1 MSNRSAVAPK
11 RIAVVTSSRADYGYL
26 LPIIRELSNAPE
38 FDLKLIVSGSHLSPA
53 HGSTVRDIEEDGFGI
68 AERVEL
74 LTDSDSA
81 SAIARAIG
89 IGVMGF
95 AEAYTRLAPD
105 LLLLLGDRF
114 EMFAAAAAMLPFAK
128 PIAHIAGGE
137 SSEGAIDEAIRHS
150 LTKMSHLHFVQTS
163 QYRDRV
169 VQMGEEPWRVT
180 VTGSPS
186 LDNLREFSPMTE
198 RELSE
203 RVGLSLDC
211 PPLLVTFHPV
221 TLEYSTAREQIGEL
235 LAAVEASGHP
245 VVFTAPNA
253 DTNGQ
258 EIRGAIESFVERH
271 AASASLVVNLGTR
284 GYFSLMQKALLMLG
298 NSSSGIIEAASFSLP
313 VVNVGD
319 RQRGRIHGANVIDVP
334 CVRDAILTAM
344 RAAAASSF
352 RDRIRGMQN
361 PYGEGNAAKAIVD
374 VLRRTPFDRS
384 LLLKRF
390 HQPSPES

>member
-1 MSNRSAVAPK
+1 
-11 RIAVVTSSRADYGYL
+11 
-26 LPIIRELSNAPE
+26 
-38 FDLKLIVSGSHLSPA
+38 
-53 HGSTVRDIEEDGFGI
+53 
-68 AERVEL
+68 
-74 LTDSDSA
+74 
-81 SAIARAIG
+81 
-89 IGVMGF
+89 
-95 AEAYTRLAPD
+95 
-105 LLLLLGDRF
+105 
-114 EMFAAAAAMLPFAK
+114 MFAAAGAMLPFAK

-180 VTGSPS
+180 VSGSPS
-186 LDNLREFSPMTE
+186 LDNLRGFVPVPE

-221 TLEYSTAREQIGEL
+221 TLEYSAMGDQIGEV
-235 LAAVEASGHP
+235 LAAVEASGLP
-245 VVFTAPNA
+245 AVFTAPNA
-253 DTNGQ
+253 DTNGR
-258 EIRGAIESFVERH
+258 EIRGAIESFVARH
-271 AASASLVVNLGTR
+271 SSSASFVVNLGTR

-319 RQRGRIHGANVIDVP
+319 RQRGRIHGDNVIDVP
-334 CVRDAILTAM
+334 CTRDAIGAAL
-344 RAAAASSF
+344 RAAGARSF

-361 PYGEGNAAKAIVD
+361 PYGDGHAAKVIVD
-374 VLRRTPFDRS
+374 VLRRTPLDRS

-390 HQPSPES
+390 HHLSNAS

>member
-1 MSNRSAVAPK
+1 MSTRSAVAPK

-38 FDLKLIVSGSHLSPA
+38 FDLQLIVSGSHLSPA
-53 HGSTVRDIEEDGFGI
+53 HGSTVRAIEEDGFAI

-81 SAIARAIG
+81 SAIAKAIG
-89 IGVMGF
+89 IGVIGF
-95 AEAYTRLAPD
+95 AQAYARLEPD

-180 VTGSPS
+180 VSGSPS
-186 LDNLREFSPMTE
+186 LDNLREFSPLPE

-221 TLEYSTAREQIGEL
+221 TLEYSAARDQIGEV
-235 LAAVEASGHP
+235 LAAVEASGLP

-258 EIRGAIESFVERH
+258 EIRGAIESFVAQH

-319 RQRGRIHGANVIDVP
+319 RQRGRIHGENVIDVP
-334 CVRDAILTAM
+334 CTRDAILTAM

-374 VLRRTPFDRS
+374 ILRRTPFDRS

-390 HQPSPES
+390 YQPSLES

>member
-1 MSNRSAVAPK
+1 MSTSTAAGVK

-26 LPIIRELSNAPE
+26 LPVIRELFQAPE
-38 FDLKLIVSGSHLSPA
+38 FDLQLIVSGSHLSPA
-53 HGSTVRDIEEDGFGI
+53 HGSTVRTIEEDGFPI
-68 AERVEL
+68 AEKVDLHME
-74 LTDSDSA
+74 SDDA
-81 SAIARAIG
+81 AAIARS
-89 IGVMGF
+89 IGVGVTGF
-95 AEAYTRLAPD
+95 AKAYARLEPD
-105 LLLLLGDRF
+105 LLILLGDRY
-114 EMFAAAAAMLPFAK
+114 EMFAAAGAMLPFAT

-163 QYRDRV
+163 EYRDRV

-180 VTGSPS
+180 VSGSPS
-186 LDNLREFSPMTE
+186 LDNLRGFVPIPE

-221 TLEYSTAREQIGEL
+221 TLEYSAMGDQIAEI
-235 LAAVEASGHP
+235 LAAIEASGLP
-245 VVFTAPNA
+245 AVFTAPNA
-253 DTNGQ
+253 DTNGR
-258 EIRGAIESFVERH
+258 EIRAAIESFVARH
-271 AASASLVVNLGTR
+271 SASASFVVNLGTR

-319 RQRGRIHGANVIDVP
+319 RQRGRIHGENVIDVP
-334 CVRDAILTAM
+334 CTRDAI
-344 RAAAASSF
+344 AAALRTAGAPSF
-352 RDRIRGMQN
+352 RDRIRGVKN
-361 PYGEGNAAKAIVD
+361 PYGDGHAAEVIVD
-374 VLRRTPFDRS
+374 VLRRTPLDRS

-390 HQPSPES
+390 HRLSDAS

>member
-1 MSNRSAVAPK
+1 MSSGNKGGPK
-11 RIAVVTSSRADYGYL
+11 RVAVVTSSRADYGYL
-26 LPIIRELSNAPE
+26 QPIIRELSQAPE
-38 FDLKLIVSGSHLSPA
+38 FELQLLVSGSHLSAA
-53 HGSTVRDIEEDGFGI
+53 HGSTVGAIETDGFPI
-68 AERVEL
+68 AERVETV
-74 LTDSDSA
+74 TDSDA
-81 SAIARAIG
+81 AADIAKSIG

-95 AEAYTRLAPD
+95 ADAYSRLDPD

-114 EMFAAAAAMLPFAK
+114 EMLAAAAAMLPFAK

-163 QYRDRV
+163 HYRDRV

-180 VTGSPS
+180 VSGSPS
-186 LDNLREFSPMTE
+186 LDNLRGFVPMPE
-198 RELSE
+198 RELSG

-221 TLEYSTAREQIGEL
+221 TLEYAAARDQIREV
-235 LAAVEASGHP
+235 LAAVEASGLP

-258 EIRGAIESFVERH
+258 EIRGAIESFVAQH
-271 AASASLVVNLGTR
+271 PSSASFVVSLGTR
-284 GYFSLMQKALLMLG
+284 AYFSLMQKALVMVG
-298 NSSSGIIEAASFSLP
+298 NSSSGIVEAASFSLP

-319 RQRGRIHGANVIDVP
+319 RQRGRIHGENVIDVP
-334 CVRDAILTAM
+334 CTREAIAGALRSVGAG
-344 RAAAASSF
+344 SF
-352 RDRIRGMQN
+352 RDRIRGMRN
-361 PYGEGNAAKAIVD
+361 PYGDGHAARVVVD
-374 VLRRTPFDRS
+374 VLRRTPLDRS

-390 HQPSPES
+390 HQLPEAP

>member
-1 MSNRSAVAPK
+1 MSTRSNAAPK

-26 LPIIRELSNAPE
+26 LPIVRELSHAPE
-38 FDLKLIVSGSHLSPA
+38 FNLQLIVSGSHLSAA
-53 HGSTVRDIEEDGFGI
+53 HGSTVGAIEEDGFPI
-68 AERVEL
+68 AERVEIV
-74 LTDSDSA
+74 TDSDA
-81 SAIARAIG
+81 AADIAKSIG
-89 IGVMGF
+89 TGVMGF
-95 AEAYTRLAPD
+95 ADAYSRLDPD

-114 EMFAAAAAMLPFAK
+114 EMLAAAAAMLPFAK

-180 VTGSPS
+180 VSGSPS
-186 LDNLREFSPMTE
+186 LDNLRGFVPVPES
-198 RELSE
+198 ELAE

-221 TLEYSTAREQIGEL
+221 TLEYAAARQQIGEV
-235 LAAVEASGHP
+235 LAAIEASGLP

-258 EIRGAIESFVERH
+258 DIRDAIESFVARRG
-271 AASASLVVNLGTR
+271 ASASFVLNLGTR

-319 RQRGRIHGANVIDVP
+319 RQRGRIHGENVIDVP
-334 CVRDAILTAM
+334 CTRDAILPAL
-344 RAAAASSF
+344 RAAGASSF
-352 RDRIRGMQN
+352 RDRIRGMKN
-361 PYGEGNAAKAIVD
+361 PYGDGNAAKVIVD
-374 VLRRTPFDRS
+374 VLRRTPLDRS

-390 HQPSPES
+390 HKLSNAS

>member
-1 MSNRSAVAPK
+1 MSTRSNAAPK

-26 LPIIRELSNAPE
+26 LPIVRELSHAPE
-38 FDLKLIVSGSHLSPA
+38 FDLQLIVSGSHLSA
-53 HGSTVRDIEEDGFGI
+53 VHGSTVGAIEEDGFPI
-68 AERVEL
+68 AERVEIV
-74 LTDSDSA
+74 TDSDA
-81 SAIARAIG
+81 AADIAKSIG
-89 IGVMGF
+89 TGVMGF
-95 AEAYTRLAPD
+95 ADAYSRLDPD

-180 VTGSPS
+180 VSGSPT
-186 LDNLREFSPMTE
+186 LDNLRGFVPVPE
-198 RELSE
+198 RELAE

-221 TLEYSTAREQIGEL
+221 TLEYAAARQQIGEV
-235 LAAVEASGHP
+235 LAAIEASGLP

-258 EIRGAIESFVERH
+258 DIRDAIESYVTRH
-271 AASASLVVNLGTR
+271 GGSASFVVNLGTR

-319 RQRGRIHGANVIDVP
+319 RQRGRIHGENVIDVP
-334 CVRDAILTAM
+334 CTREAILPAL
-344 RAAAASSF
+344 RAAGASSF
-352 RDRIRGMQN
+352 RDRIRGMKN
-361 PYGEGNAAKAIVD
+361 PYGDGNAAKVIVD
-374 VLRRTPFDRS
+374 VLRRTPLDRS

-390 HQPSPES
+390 HQLSNAS

>member
-1 MSNRSAVAPK
+1 MSTRNAAGVK

-26 LPIIRELSNAPE
+26 LPIIRELAHAPE
-38 FDLKLIVSGSHLSPA
+38 FDLQLIVSGSHLSSA
-53 HGSTVRDIEEDGFGI
+53 HGSTVGTIEADGFPI

-74 LTDSDSA
+74 LSDSDAAADVAKS
-81 SAIARAIG
+81 IG

-95 AEAYTRLAPD
+95 ADAYARLAPD

-114 EMFAAAAAMLPFAK
+114 EMLAAAAAMLPFAK
-128 PIAHIAGGE
+128 PIVHIAGGE
-137 SSEGAIDEAIRHS
+137 SSEGAIDEAVRHS

-180 VTGSPS
+180 VSGSPS
-186 LDNLREFSPMTE
+186 LDNLRGFVPVPE

-221 TLEYSTAREQIGEL
+221 TLEYSAMGDQISEV
-235 LAAVEASGHP
+235 LAAVEASGLP
-245 VVFTAPNA
+245 AVFTAPNA
-253 DTNGQ
+253 DTNGR
-258 EIRGAIESFVERH
+258 EIRGAIESFVARH
-271 AASASLVVNLGTR
+271 SASASFVVNLGTR

-319 RQRGRIHGANVIDVP
+319 RQRGRIHGGNVIDVP
-334 CVRDAILTAM
+334 CTRDAI
-344 RAAAASSF
+344 AAALRTAGARSF

-361 PYGEGNAAKAIVD
+361 PYGDGNAAKVIVD
-374 VLRRTPFDRS
+374 VLRRTPLDRS

-390 HQPSPES
+390 HHISAAS

>member
-1 MSNRSAVAPK
+1 MSTRSKEGPK

-26 LPIIRELSNAPE
+26 LPIIRELSQAPE
-38 FDLKLIVSGSHLSPA
+38 FELQLIVSGSHLSPA
-53 HGSTVRDIEEDGFGI
+53 HGSSVRTIEEDGFPV
-68 AERVEL
+68 AERVDL
-74 LTDSDSA
+74 LTDSDA
-81 SAIARAIG
+81 AADIARSIG
-89 IGVMGF
+89 VGVMGF
-95 AEAYTRLAPD
+95 AEAYARLEPD
-105 LLLLLGDRF
+105 LLLLLGDRY
-114 EMFAAAAAMLPFAK
+114 EMFAAAGAMLPFAK

-180 VTGSPS
+180 VSGSPS
-186 LDNLREFSPMTE
+186 LDNLRGFVPVPE

-211 PPLLVTFHPV
+211 APLLVTFHPV
-221 TLEYSTAREQIGEL
+221 TLEYSAARDQIGEV
-235 LAAVEASGHP
+235 LAAVEASRLP

-258 EIRGAIESFVERH
+258 EIRAAIESFVSQH
-271 AASASLVVNLGTR
+271 PASASFVVNLGTR
-284 GYFSLMQKALLMLG
+284 AYFSLMQKALVMLG
-298 NSSSGIIEAASFSLP
+298 NSSSGIVEAASFSLP

-319 RQRGRIHGANVIDVP
+319 RQRGRIHGNNVIDVP
-334 CVRDAILTAM
+334 CTRDAI
-344 RAAAASSF
+344 AAALRTAGAGSF

-361 PYGEGNAAKAIVD
+361 PYGDGRAAKVIVD
-374 VLRRTPFDRS
+374 VLRRTPLDRS

-390 HQPSPES
+390 HRLPDAS